1 MKGSPSI
8 IHPAA
13 FKWLALFSA
22 LSWSFHVAAQGQFTP
37 SPEEQR
43 LLEADPRS
51 LLGTSSDA
59 RTYYATTRL
68 ADMEA
73 RDEREAPAQV
83 QVITSRQLKAYGVR
97 NLQEALMLVPG
108 MSTALGRDASIGAGI
123 HGNWAMEGQCLF
135 MLDGKVLNEA
145 DNGSFALDSRVP
157 LANVE
162 RIEILAGPSFVMHGG
177 MAALGVVNIVTRT
190 AEHGTGSAVDVQT
203 GFANG
208 QHAYTTTT
216 ASGAHRLSGQQDL
229 SFLIS
234 RSTGTRSNAN
244 YLLPDRTRMNA
255 ADSTG
260 FASNGFQLAYR
271 WKSLKAS
278 AAYMEER
285 FHPGTGDH
293 AVLQRNMVF
302 GLEQRAALVKRLELY
317 WRAGHSEQAPW
328 NYINTASAA
337 LLSANTSS
345 TSTSAEAIF
354 IYKPVEGLALRAGV
368 DGYLQASAFEQRH
381 DTLARHFDGSNA
393 IPFHSMA
400 WLAEASWRSK
410 VGVFLAGYRQEQ
422 HSLAGTFGAP
432 RFAFTSVVGRFHGKI
447 GWSQSYRI
455 PSLFNLDHASVP
467 GSLLGAQ
474 LSSLEGE
481 LGLRIGKAVRITGN
495 IYQTTITDPII
506 AAIDS
511 TGRMVYR
518 NGSPIGTE
526 GIDAR
531 LQIETKR
538 VSLLA
543 AAGLVRRMVGVT
555 GSATDAPGD
564 ATSLLGLPAVR
575 LIGAIGYE
583 AASWLTLRCR
593 GNWQGGIQFLRYTGE
608 GEPARE
614 TTTDEALLFAGIG
627 IHPDKERRLSIDMAC
642 SNILDTTQQIV
653 SPENLGQFPLQL
665 NGRQWQLGISYN
677 FVR

>member
-8 IHPAA
+8 IHPASI
-13 FKWLALFSA
+13 KWLALFSA
-22 LSWSFHVAAQGQFTP
+22 LSWAYHVAAQGQYTP
-37 SPEEQR
+37 SQEEQR

-108 MSTALGRDASIGAGI
+108 ISMALGRDASIGAGI

-145 DNGSFALDSRVP
+145 DNGSFALGNRVP
-157 LANVE
+157 MANVE
-162 RIEILAGPSFVMHGG
+162 RIEILTGPSFVMHGG

-190 AEHGTGSAVDVQT
+190 AEHGTGSAVDMQT

-234 RSTGTRSNAN
+234 RSTGTRSNAD
-244 YLLPDRTRMNA
+244 YLLPDSTRMNA

-260 FASNGFQLAYR
+260 FASNSFQLAYR

-278 AAYMEER
+278 AAYVEER
-285 FHPGTGDH
+285 FHPGMGDH

-317 WRAGHSEQAPW
+317 WRAGHSDQAPW
-328 NYINTASAA
+328 NYINTGSPA

-345 TSTSAEAIF
+345 TTTSAKAIL

-368 DGYLQASAFEQRH
+368 DGSLRTSIFEQRH
-381 DTLARHFDGSNA
+381 DTLARHFDGSHA
-393 IPFHSMA
+393 IPFPSMA

-410 VGVFLAGYRQEQ
+410 AGVLLAGFRQEQ

-432 RFAFTSVVGRFHGKI
+432 RFAFTRVARRFHGKI
-447 GWSQSYRI
+447 GWGRSYRI
-455 PSLFNLDHASVP
+455 PSLFTLDHASVP

-474 LSSLEGE
+474 VTSLEGE

-495 IYQTTITDPII
+495 IYQTTITDPIM
-506 AAIDS
+506 ATIDS

-518 NGSPIGTE
+518 NGTPTGTE

-538 VSLLA
+538 MSLLV
-543 AAGLVRRMVGVT
+543 AAGLVRRMDGIT

-564 ATSLLGLPAVR
+564 AASLQGLPPVR

-583 AASWLTLRCR
+583 AAPWLTLRCR
-593 GNWQGGIQFLRYTGE
+593 GSWQSGIQILRYTSE
-608 GEPARE
+608 GHVVQE
-614 TTTDEALLFAGIG
+614 TTAEQALLYAGIG
-627 IHPDKERRLSIDMAC
+627 IHPDKERRLSVDLSC
-642 SNILDTTQQIV
+642 GNILDTPQLIV
-653 SPENLGQFPLQL
+653 SPAHIDQTPLQL
-665 NGRQWQLGISYN
+665 NGRQWQIGVTYN